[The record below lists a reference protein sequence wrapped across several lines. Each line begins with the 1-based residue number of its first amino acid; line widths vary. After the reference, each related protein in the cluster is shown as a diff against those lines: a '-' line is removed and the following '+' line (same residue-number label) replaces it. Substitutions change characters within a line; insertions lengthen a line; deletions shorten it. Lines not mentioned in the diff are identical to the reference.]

1 MARRNNLDLLLL
13 FLIDFSRVTS
23 IILVS
28 MHFSAIFSFVTAMLN
43 QFICY

>member
-13 FLIDFSRVTS
+13 FLTDFSRVTS

-28 MHFSAIFSFVTAMLN
+28 MHFLLSFRLLLL
-43 QFICY
+43 C